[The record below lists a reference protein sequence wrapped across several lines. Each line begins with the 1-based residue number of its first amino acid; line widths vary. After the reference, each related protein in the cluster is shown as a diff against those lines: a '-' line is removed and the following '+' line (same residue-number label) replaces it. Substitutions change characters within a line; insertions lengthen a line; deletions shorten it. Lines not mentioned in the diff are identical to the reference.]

1 MDVKLYAWSA
11 EPVMSG
17 RLGMESEYR
26 IILFQTEEEKTMDML
41 ELKRRET
48 VYQD

>member
-17 RLGMESEYR
+17 RLGTESEYR

-41 ELKRRET
+41 EMKRRET